1 MQPNE
6 WSGDVRSPGRSRRQ
20 CAAHWCSRGPR
31 PEPPEEDGRGW
42 PWMAMDGHGACR
54 GNQNPGD
61 QWGTWD

>member
-42 PWMAMDGHGACR
+42 PWMAMGLAVGTKTLEIS
-54 GNQNPGD
+54 GEPGIE
-61 QWGTWD
+61 QL